1 MYENLKYKLVMEF
14 PRGYPYKPPAVS
26 FITPCFHPNVDF
38 ESGSICLDILKDKW
52 SAMYD
57 VKAILISLQS
67 LLGGK
72 SFKIK

>member
-1 MYENLKYKLVMEF
+1 MEF
-14 PRGYPYKPPAVS
+14 PRGYPYKPPAVQ

-38 ESGSICLDILKDKW
+38 ESGGICLDILKDKW

-72 SFKIK
+72 

>member
-1 MYENLKYKLVMEF
+1 MEF
-14 PRGYPYKPPAVS
+14 PRGYPYKPPTVT
-26 FITPCFHPNVDF
+26 FLTPCFHPNVDF
-38 ESGSICLDILKDKW
+38 ESGSICLDILKEKW

-72 SFKIK
+72 YSIILVVQSVFTN

>member
-1 MYENLKYKLVMEF
+1 MEF
-14 PRGYPYKPPAVS
+14 PRGYPYKPPTVI

-38 ESGSICLDILKDKW
+38 ESGSICLDILKEKW

-67 LLGGK
+67 LLGGRFYET
-72 SFKIK
+72 FKFYLYRLR

>member
-1 MYENLKYKLVMEF
+1 MEF
-14 PRGYPYKPPAVS
+14 PRGYPYKPPTVT
-26 FITPCFHPNVDF
+26 FLTPCFHPNVDF
-38 ESGSICLDILKDKW
+38 ASGSICLDILKEKW

-72 SFKIK
+72 YIFC